1 MLTRTF
7 VFQDSK
13 IEQVNTDSRVIEVS
27 QQQHYQEQIGY
38 GFVTEADRNQSD
50 ALQIPE
56 LNAGF
61 ERAKNYKKDTKILAD
76 EYGCYVEQGEV
87 FPLCFKTDVS
97 RAGNYD
103 VTVTFYGS
111 GQVTIYAGF
120 RRLVHKMYYAKE
132 DVHTCQF
139 TLNVCDVIPK
149 GKNCLYEHRCIDIAL
164 LGKDVRL
171 QRLFYQKCNI
181 PTIYLAGDTMVADY
195 SAEYPFESLRSI
207 TGWGQVFPMFLT
219 KNVALSNQAQADM
232 NVDTFRAEGYYA
244 NIQAHMRLGDYLIL
258 HFSGVHEAMQEEMLG
273 VGEYRVCLAGMIEE
287 ARAMGAYPILVT
299 PLLDEK
305 DDKLLVMQEKYT
317 IVCMDLGEVY
327 RVPVLNLTDY
337 SLMQQYEDGLQENEA
352 YQLAVH
358 IIEIYRALADKTK
371 IAAYNRLAGYLM
383 EPQDVTARKENRNKK
398 KRA

>member
-7 VFQDSK
+7 VFQDSQK
-13 IEQVNTDSRVIEVS
+13 EQVNTDSRVIEVS
-27 QQQHYQEQIGY
+27 EQQHYQEQVGY
-38 GFVTEADRNQSD
+38 GFVTEVDRSQSE

-56 LNAGF
+56 LNVGF
-61 ERAKNYKKDTKILAD
+61 ERAKDCKEETKILAD
-76 EYGCYVEQGEV
+76 ENGCYVEQGDV
-87 FPLCFKTDVS
+87 FPLCFKADVS

-103 VTVTFYGS
+103 VAVTFYGS

-120 RRLVHKMYYAKE
+120 RKLVHKAYYANKGE
-132 DVHTCQF
+132 HTCQF

-149 GKNCLYEHRCIDIAL
+149 GKDCLYEHRCIDIAV

-171 QRLFYQKCNI
+171 QKFFYQNCKI
-181 PTIYLAGDTMVADY
+181 PTVYLAGDTIVADY
-195 SAEYPFESLRSI
+195 PAEYPFDTVKSI
-207 TGWGQVFPMFLT
+207 AGWGQIFPLFLA
-219 KNVALSNQAQADM
+219 KNVSLSNQAQSGM
-232 NVDTFRAEGYYA
+232 NVDTFRTEGYYA

-258 HFSGVHEAMQEEMLG
+258 HFSGIHGDVQKEMLG

-327 RVPVLNLTDY
+327 RVPVLNLMDY
-337 SLMQQYEDGLQENEA
+337 SLVRQYEDGLQEDEA
-352 YQLAVH
+352 YQLVVH
-358 IIEIYRALADKTK
+358 IIETYRTLADKTK
-371 IAAYNRLAGYLM
+371 IAAYNRLAGYMM
-383 EPQDVTARKENRNKK
+383 EPQDITARKADRNKK